1 MWMIRWFFIA
11 VLVLALSLFVGY
23 NKDGTGTISY
33 GFGDTGETSILVL
46 LLISFAIGFMTWFL
60 ISMFNFYKL
69 KSDLSAKDKL
79 IDNLRQELNSYR
91 NQALVI
97 DETKEKST

>member
-1 MWMIRWFFIA
+1 MLRWFLIA

-23 NKDGTGTISY
+23 NKDGTGIVSY

-46 LLISFAIGFMTWFL
+46 LLIAFAVGFMTWFL

-69 KSDLSAKDKL
+69 KSELSAKEKL
-79 IDNLRQELNSYR
+79 VENLKQELNSYR
-91 NQALVI
+91 NQALTLDDGVKP
-97 DETKEKST
+97 EGK

>member
-1 MWMIRWFFIA
+1 MWMIRWFLIA

-23 NKDGTGTISY
+23 NKDGTSTVSY

-46 LLISFAIGFMTWFL
+46 LLIAFAVGFMTWFL

-69 KSDLSAKDKL
+69 KSELSAKEKL
-79 IDNLRQELNSYR
+79 VENLKQELNSYR
-91 NQALVI
+91 NQALTL
-97 DETKEKST
+97 DEDQKQK